1 MKYVTN
7 ILLNISSEALENY
20 LDMVQIYSGKSSRKK
35 THLIEMIIYGCIT
48 NKINKAE
55 VKDIST
61 RELNKLLSE
70 HKILVKSLPGHA
82 NKGMRKKDLKKPI
95 E

>member
-1 MKYVTN
+1 
-7 ILLNISSEALENY
+7 
-20 LDMVQIYSGKSSRKK
+20 
-35 THLIEMIIYGCIT
+35 MIIYGRIT

-55 VKDIST
+55 VKDNST

-70 HKILVKSLPGHA
+70 HKILVKSLPGYA
-82 NKGMRKKDLKKPI
+82 NKGMRKKDLKPI